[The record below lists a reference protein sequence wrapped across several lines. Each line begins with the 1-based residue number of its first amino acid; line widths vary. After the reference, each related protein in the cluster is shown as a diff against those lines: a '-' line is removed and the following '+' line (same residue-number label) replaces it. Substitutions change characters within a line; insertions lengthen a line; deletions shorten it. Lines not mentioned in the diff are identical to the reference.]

1 MAQPSYRR
9 HRFPASIIQ
18 HAIWLYL
25 YADRIDGSIGTPSAK
40 SRGLRSRLDTGRDAA
55 YARTSHSINALR
67 PRRIAEGVLK
77 AIAAAASWALDDQ
90 ARHVSTH
97 GSASAAKGVRA
108 GECVCAMRDR
118 RRRHFLK
125 RRQAW

>member
-25 YADRIDGSIGTPSAK
+25 YADRIDGSIGTPSAE
-40 SRGLRSRLDTGRDAA
+40 R
-55 YARTSHSINALR
+55 
-67 PRRIAEGVLK
+67 AEGCAPASTQEGMRPMPGHLIRSMPDGRGGSWK
-77 AIAAAASWALDDQ
+77 KCLRRSAAASWALDDQ

-108 GECVCAMRDR
+108 SEYVCAMRDR

-125 RRQAW
+125 RRQAR